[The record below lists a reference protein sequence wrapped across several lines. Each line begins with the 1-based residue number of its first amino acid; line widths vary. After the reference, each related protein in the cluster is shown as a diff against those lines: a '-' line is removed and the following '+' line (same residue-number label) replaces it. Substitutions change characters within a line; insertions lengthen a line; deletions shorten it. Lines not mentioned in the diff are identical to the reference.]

1 VLYPKK
7 ILIYHLAS
15 LGDILVALP
24 ALRLIREKYKLSQI
38 TMLTPRHI
46 KPGAVDIE
54 KVIGEMNIID
64 NYIYLNLN
72 YKRSKRWYEAFKEIK
87 RGNFSTLFYL
97 NQGRELKTIVRDR
110 VFFSLCGINK
120 IIGANFSEKLRKPI
134 LNDLGESES
143 MRSFLVRKI
152 NKGRSIDI
160 NSFDAYGINQNK
172 IKKYPWID
180 STLSSNKI
188 ISFSIGTKWQVNDWG
203 VDRWTE
209 LFERVSK
216 SYPDYLIVA
225 IGGEVDRDKTNLILE
240 NMNTSCINFC
250 GNLTISQSSYALSK
264 SQVFICHDSGP
275 MHLAAA
281 VGVKIIAIF
290 SSKSPPGHW
299 FPAGPSNKVFYTR
312 IECEGC
318 EKLECISLKKKC
330 ILSISVSDVFN
341 EIEASIENDKA
352 YIEC

>member
-1 VLYPKK
+1 VSDPKK

-24 ALRLIREKYKLSQI
+24 ALRLIRENYKLSQI

-72 YKRSKRWYEAFKEIK
+72 YKRSRMWYEAFKEI
-87 RGNFSTLFYL
+87 RRENFSTLFYL
-97 NQGRELKTIVRDR
+97 NQGRELKQIVRDR

-120 IIGANFSEKLRKPI
+120 IIGANFSKKLRKPI
-134 LNDLGESES
+134 LNDLGESEP
-143 MRSFLVRKI
+143 MGSFLVRKI

-160 NSFDAYGINQNK
+160 NAFDAYGINQNK

-180 STLSSNKI
+180 SMLSKNKI
-188 ISFSIGTKWQVNDWG
+188 ISFSIGTKLEIKNWG
-203 VDRWTE
+203 NDRWSE
-209 LFERVSK
+209 LINRVSV
-216 SYPDYLIVA
+216 SYPEYLIVA
-225 IGGEVDRDKTNLILE
+225 IGGEVDRDKTNSILE
-240 NMNTSCINFC
+240 NIKDNYINFS
-250 GNLTISQSSYALSK
+250 GDLTIAQSMYVLSK
-264 SQVFICHDSGP
+264 SQFLICHDSGP

-281 VGVKIIAIF
+281 VGIKTISIF
-290 SSKSPPGHW
+290 TSTYPPGLW
-299 FPAGPSNKVFYTR
+299 FPAGPNNKVFYTR

-352 YIEC
+352 YVEC

>member
-1 VLYPKK
+1 VSASKK
-7 ILIYHLAS
+7 ILIYHLSS

-24 ALRLIREKYKLSQI
+24 ALRLIRDNNKLSKI

-46 KPGAVDIE
+46 KPGAVDVE

-72 YKRSKRWYEAFKEIK
+72 YKRSRMWFEAFKEIK
-87 RGNFSTLFYL
+87 RGNFSTLYYL
-97 NQGRELKTIVRDR
+97 NEERELKEIVRDR
-110 VFFSLCGINK
+110 IFFSLCGINK

-152 NKGRSIDI
+152 NTSRGIDSD
-160 NSFDAYGINQNK
+160 SFDAYGISQNK

-180 STLSSNKI
+180 STLSKNKI
-188 ISFSIGTKWQVNDWG
+188 ISFSIGTKLEIKDWG
-203 VDRWTE
+203 HERWAE
-209 LFERVSK
+209 LINRVSE
-216 SYPDYLIVA
+216 SYPEYLIVA
-225 IGGEVDRDKTNLILE
+225 IGGEVDREKTNSILE
-240 NMNTSCINFC
+240 NIKDNYINFS
-250 GNLTISQSSYALSK
+250 GDLTISQSMYVLTK

-281 VGVKIIAIF
+281 VGVKTISIF
-290 SSKSPPGHW
+290 SSICPPGLW
-299 FPAGPSNKVFYTR
+299 FPAGPNNKVFYTR

-318 EKLECISLKKKC
+318 AKLECIALKKKC
-330 ILSISVSDVFN
+330 ILSISVNDVFN
-341 EIEASIENDKA
+341 EIKTSIGNDKA